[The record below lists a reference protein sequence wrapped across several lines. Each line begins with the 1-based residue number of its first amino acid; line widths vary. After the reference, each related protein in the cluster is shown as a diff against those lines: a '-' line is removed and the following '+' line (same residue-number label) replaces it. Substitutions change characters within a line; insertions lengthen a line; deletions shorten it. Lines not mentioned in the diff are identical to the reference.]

1 MVSYDINRRVC
12 VLHHALQGMRLIRF
26 GGSFAKS
33 IRWKDWR
40 GPFWNRPSSRHI
52 HHWSALGGWGFIESV
67 AFADA
72 LDILPVFTLGGN
84 PNSAQDLA
92 DLVEYCW
99 GGNDTVWGSTRIRD
113 GHPAVLNLTAFV
125 SHVSSSLFFC
135 RTTTSC

>member
-1 MVSYDINRRVC
+1 M
-12 VLHHALQGMRLIRF
+12 LQHASQGMRLIRF

-52 HHWSALGGWGFIESV
+52 HHWSALGGWGVVESV
-67 AFADA
+67 AFANA
-72 LDILPVFTLGGN
+72 LDILPVVTLGGN
-84 PNSAQDLA
+84 PNSAEDLA

-125 SHVSSSLFFC
+125 RHVFPLPSAFAVPLPAA
-135 RTTTSC
+135 SC